1 MSLLSFPREIG
12 LKRALVKSEHDY
24 HNYVKRLG
32 TLTSCYTSLYSFT
45 RMNEEGR
52 PDYRY
57 ALIDRAWWDFDAGER
72 GGIEQVKRDV
82 ADLINRLAG
91 DVRLVATG
99 RGFHVHQLF
108 NQSVVGGEYRLPL
121 EHYQRRMARGLVT
134 LDGVGFPEKMTRIPS
149 TYNPKRGRWAV
160 VINARDFA
168 KDPDNYQIP
177 SSPVPTFNNLDP
189 FQGNPV
195 NQGFDFTQWVQTY
208 APEPEDFEAV
218 ESISLDEEMLTAG
231 SVPLMPCLAHG
242 VRQESPNHH
251 VRVALVQHMA
261 DTLRDFADP
270 HAISKEQREQI
281 EDEIF
286 QFIKGLGWK
295 NWNPTLSRK
304 GIRTNMKYKR
314 VPSCAWFIA
323 RGMCAG
329 KCWRYDGSAPVPN
342 IGESHKHLG

>member
-12 LKRALVKSEHDY
+12 LKRALIKSENAY
-24 HNYVKRLG
+24 RNYVTRLG

-57 ALIDRAWWDFDAGER
+57 AVIDRAWWDFDAGER

-82 ADLINRLAG
+82 ADLIARLDG

-108 NQSVVGGEYRLPL
+108 SESVVGAEYRLPL

-160 VINARDFA
+160 VIDAQEFA
-168 KDPDNYQIP
+168 KNPDEYKIP
-177 SSPVPTFNNLDP
+177 SSPTPTFDNLDP
-189 FQGNPV
+189 FEGQPV
-195 NQGFDFTQWVQTY
+195 KQGFDFIKWMESY
-208 APEPEDFEAV
+208 APTAEDFEAV
-218 ESISLDEEMLTAG
+218 ERVSLDEEMLTAG
-231 SVPLMPCLAHG
+231 DVPLMPCLAHG

-270 HAISKEQREQI
+270 DAISKEQRLQI

-304 GIRTNMKYKR
+304 GIRTNMRYRR

-329 KCWRYDGSAPVPN
+329 KCWRYDGSAPVPEFSN
-342 IGESHKHLG
+342 K

>member
-1 MSLLSFPREIG
+1 
-12 LKRALVKSEHDY
+12 
-24 HNYVKRLG
+24 
-32 TLTSCYTSLYSFT
+32 
-45 RMNEEGR
+45 
-52 PDYRY
+52 
-57 ALIDRAWWDFDAGER
+57 
-72 GGIEQVKRDV
+72 
-82 ADLINRLAG
+82 
-91 DVRLVATG
+91 
-99 RGFHVHQLF
+99 
-108 NQSVVGGEYRLPL
+108 
-121 EHYQRRMARGLVT
+121 MARGLVT

-168 KDPDNYQIP
+168 KDPENYRIP

>member
-1 MSLLSFPREIG
+1 MSLLTFPREIG
-12 LKRALVKSEHDY
+12 LKRALVKSEHTY
-24 HNYVKRLG
+24 RNYVKRLG
-32 TLTSCYTSLYSFT
+32 TLSSCYTSLYSFT

-57 ALIDRAWWDFDAGER
+57 AVIDRAWWDFDAGER
-72 GGIEQVKRDV
+72 GGIEQVKVDV
-82 ADLINRLAG
+82 ADLIKRLDG
-91 DVRLVATG
+91 DVRVVATG

-108 NQSVVGGEYRLPL
+108 NESVVGAEYRLPL

-160 VINARDFA
+160 VIDGRKFS
-168 KDPDNYQIP
+168 KDPEKYKIP
-177 SSPVPTFNNLDP
+177 SCPLQDYDHFDP
-189 FQGNPV
+189 FNGMKVEN
-195 NQGFDFTQWVQTY
+195 GFDFLTWLAKY
-208 APEPEDFEAV
+208 APEQEDFKSI
-218 ESISLDEEMLTAG
+218 ESVSLDSEMLTAG

-242 VRQESPNHH
+242 VRQEKPNHH

-270 HAISKEQREQI
+270 NAISTEQKLKI

-286 QFIKGLGWK
+286 DFIKGLGWK
-295 NWNPTLSRK
+295 NWNPSLSRK
-304 GIRTNMKYKR
+304 GIRSTMKYKR

-329 KCWRYDGSAPVPN
+329 KCWRYDGSAPIPDT
-342 IGESHKHLG
+342 K

>member
-1 MSLLSFPREIG
+1 MSLLTFPREIG
-12 LKRALVKSEHDY
+12 LKRALVKSQHAYD
-24 HNYVKRLG
+24 NYEKRLG
-32 TLTSCYTSLYSFT
+32 TLSSCYTSLYSFT

-57 ALIDRAWWDFDAGER
+57 ATLDRAWWDFDAGER

-82 ADLINRLAG
+82 ADLISRLAG

-108 NQSVVGGEYRLPL
+108 DQSVVGGEYRLPL
-121 EHYQRRMARGLVT
+121 EHYQRRMAKGLVT
-134 LDGVGFPEKMTRIPS
+134 LDGVGFPEKMTRIPCTS
-149 TYNPKRGRWAV
+149 NPKRGRWAV
-160 VINARDFA
+160 VIDAQAFA
-168 KDPDNYQIP
+168 KDPDNYPIP
-177 SSPVPTFNNLDP
+177 SSPVASFSPLDP
-189 FQGNPV
+189 FRGKPV
-195 NQGFDFTQWVQTY
+195 MNGFNFKEWVATY
-208 APEPEDFEAV
+208 APTADDYEAV
-218 ESISLDEEMLTAG
+218 ERISLDEEMLTAG
-231 SVPLMPCLAHG
+231 DVPLMPCLAHG
-242 VRQESPNHH
+242 VRQDKPNHH

-270 HAISKEQREQI
+270 DAISKEQRLQI

-286 QFIKGLGWK
+286 QFIKGLGWS

-304 GIRTNMKYKR
+304 GIRTNMRYKR

-329 KCWRYDGSAPVPN
+329 KCWRYDGSAPIPEVIN
-342 IGESHKHLG
+342 

>member
-1 MSLLSFPREIG
+1 MSLLTFPREIG
-12 LKRALVKSEHDY
+12 LKRALVKSPSIY
-24 HNYVKRLG
+24 QNYVKRLG
-32 TLTSCYTSLYSFT
+32 SLSSCYTSLYSFT

-57 ALIDRAWWDFDAGER
+57 ATIDRAWWDFDAGER
-72 GGIEQVKRDV
+72 GGIQQVKRDV
-82 ADLINRLAG
+82 AALINRLDG
-91 DVRLVATG
+91 DIRVVATG

-108 NQSVVGGEYRLPL
+108 AESVVGAEYRLPL
-121 EHYQRRMARGLVT
+121 EHYQRRKAKGLVT

-160 VINARDFA
+160 VIDGRDFA
-168 KDPDNYQIP
+168 KDPDNYRIP
-177 SSPVPTFNNLDP
+177 EKPVSNFDYLDP
-189 FQGNPV
+189 FVGKKVV
-195 NQGFDFTQWVQTY
+195 NGFDFISWMQKY
-208 APEPEDFEAV
+208 APEPEDYEAV
-218 ESISLDEEMLTAG
+218 ERISLDSELLTAG

-242 VRQESPNHH
+242 VRQEKPNHH

-270 HAISKEQREQI
+270 QAISTEQRLQI

-286 QFIKGLGWK
+286 QFIKSL
-295 NWNPTLSRK
+295 NWSNWDASLSRK
-304 GIRTNMKYKR
+304 GIRTNMRYKR

-329 KCWRYDGSAPVPN
+329 KCWRYDNSAPIPSAVQN
-342 IGESHKHLG
+342 TS